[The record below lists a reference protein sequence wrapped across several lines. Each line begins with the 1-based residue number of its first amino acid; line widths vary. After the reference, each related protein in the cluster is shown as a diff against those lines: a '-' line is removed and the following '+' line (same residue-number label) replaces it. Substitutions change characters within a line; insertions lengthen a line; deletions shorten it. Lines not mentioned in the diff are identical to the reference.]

1 MLNRWLAAA
10 LLMIGL
16 CAPPAV
22 AQVASGRL
30 VRIEA
35 FPSAHVQP
43 RTVTIWLPAEYDAQ
57 PRRRFPV
64 IYMHD
69 GQNLFEKA
77 TSNFGEEWGMD
88 EAITRLAAR
97 GKLRPAIVVGMAST
111 PARYHEYMPRKVYD
125 LLPDAY
131 RTAVRETQ
139 AGEPISDAYLRFI
152 VQELKPRIDREYRT
166 LKSAADTSIMG
177 SSMGG
182 LISLYAMAEYPQIFG
197 QAACLSTHLVL
208 VAANAASATAPD
220 APQVVAE
227 TFRRYLAA
235 SAMKPGRNRLY
246 MDHGTATLDQ
256 YYPPFAAAFDAMM
269 AKAGWSDPHHWESRV
284 FTGTAHNEQ
293 AWRERVDIPLLFLD
307 RDGQSNSPR

>member
-1 MLNRWLAAA
+1 MIRQMLAAA
-10 LLMIGL
+10 LLMLGMMA
-16 CAPPAV
+16 APTK
-22 AQVASGRL
+22 AQVAAGRL
-30 VRIEA
+30 VKIEA
-35 FPSAHVQP
+35 FASAHVQP

-77 TSNFGEEWGMD
+77 TSNFGEEWGID
-88 EAITRLAAR
+88 EAITRLTAR
-97 GKLRPAIVVGMAST
+97 GKLRPAIIVGMAST

-125 LLPDAY
+125 LLPEAY
-131 RTAVRETQ
+131 KAAVRETQ

-152 VQELKPRIDREYRT
+152 VEELKPRIDREYRT
-166 LKSAADTSIMG
+166 LKGPADTGIMG

-182 LISLYAMAEYPQIFG
+182 LISLYAMAEYPHVFG

-227 TFRRYLAA
+227 TFRRYLATR
-235 SAMKPGRNRLY
+235 AMKPGQNRLY

-269 AKAGWSDPHHWESRV
+269 ARAGWTDPHNWESRV
-284 FTGTAHNEQ
+284 FTGAAHNEQ
-293 AWRERVDIPLLFLD
+293 GWRERVDIPLLFLD
-307 RDGQSNSPR
+307 RGGKR